1 MDFLHF
7 VDHLLRSVDLGV
19 VVIVVLVE
27 AVVLLVALIWAWLR
41 NKKRIEAQILL
52 ADDQRLAQRIQSQQ
66 TEIEMLKQQ
75 LAQSK
80 YLQTTLAD
88 GELMSRRTRQ
98 TYPRCE
104 SESTETHELTVVD
117 IAQRDDTLELQDFAS
132 ER

>member
-19 VVIVVLVE
+19 VVVVVLVE

-41 NKKRIEAQILL
+41 KKKRIEAQILL

-66 TEIEMLKQQ
+66 TEIEMLKQL
-75 LAQSK
+75 LAQST
-80 YLQTTLAD
+80 YRHTTLAD
-88 GELMSRRTRQ
+88 GELMSRRARR
-98 TYPRCE
+98 TYAR
-104 SESTETHELTVVD
+104 SESIETHELTVAD

>member
-19 VVIVVLVE
+19 VVVVVLVE

-41 NKKRIEAQILL
+41 KKKRIEAQILL

-75 LAQSK
+75 LAQSNR
-80 YLQTTLAD
+80 QATLAD

-98 TYPRCE
+98 TYPR
-104 SESTETHELTVVD
+104 SESTETHELTEV
-117 IAQRDDTLELQDFAS
+117 IAQQDDTLELQDFAS

>member
-19 VVIVVLVE
+19 VVVVVLIE

-41 NKKRIEAQILL
+41 KKKRIEAQILL

-66 TEIEMLKQQ
+66 TEIEMLKQL
-75 LAQSK
+75 LAQST
-80 YLQTTLAD
+80 YRHTTLAD

-98 TYPRCE
+98 TYPR
-104 SESTETHELTVVD
+104 SESTETHELTEVD
-117 IAQRDDTLELQDFAS
+117 IARRDDTLELQDFAS